1 MNKKINIFGGGIAG
15 LSLAKQL
22 DNIKGLETNLFTLK
36 NNKKDHFIAFWK
48 VDSMKDAYSIKVK
61 SWKKWKI
68 VTNQNEKLFTAYKHD
83 YCVVKKN
90 FFRGK

>member
-15 LSLAKQL
+15 LSLAKQI
-22 DNIKGLETNLFTLK
+22 DNIEGLETNLFTLK

-68 VTNQNEKLFTAYKHD
+68 VTNLPYKIANLHF
-83 YCVVKKN
+83 N
-90 FFRGK
+90 IPPRLNS